1 MLSKINFLMNKIYLF
16 TAAFAVM
23 ASLSGCSDTE
33 LANIDTAQEKTPIGF
48 HTVGSQMGS
57 RAEIIN
63 SGDITKT
70 DFKVYAFDKDGNA
83 FMGNNDNTE
92 QDAYA
97 HNGVRIMYD
106 QTNNT
111 WKYANEADIRY
122 WPENTHLD
130 FYAVNPGPVVTEQN
144 EYDLKM
150 HYTWKINKEKQQITY
165 SSFDEY
171 KTAGGNHNL
180 DVMYAV
186 TKDQTKANG
195 KVNLAFK
202 HILSQIVFQAKT
214 QYEGMEVEIKE
225 IKIYNCKPSGTFTFP
240 TTESPELKDW
250 QSADNLIG
258 PIPFTVVKDQTITVN
273 SVTKTTDISSKTPL
287 LLVPQELN
295 NPWDTNKTK
304 QEADKAFQ
312 SYLEI
317 TCKIMQN
324 GVYLVGAADKY
335 KTLYVPF
342 QTTWEPGKRYV
353 YTLIFGGGYTDQ
365 GEQILTPINFTAS
378 ADEWTADKGN
388 STNENDKVIQ

>member
-1 MLSKINFLMNKIYLF
+1 MNKIYLF

-33 LANIDTAQEKTPIGF
+33 LASIDTAQEKTPIGF

-57 RAEIIN
+57 RATIIN
-63 SGDITKT
+63 SADITKT
-70 DFKVYAFDKDGNA
+70 DFKVYAFDAAGNA
-83 FMGNNDNTE
+83 FMGNNDTDDNTT
-92 QDAYA
+92 D
-97 HNGVRIMYD
+97 HNGVRIEYD
-106 QTNNT
+106 QTNKT
-111 WKYANEADIRY
+111 WKYANEADLRY
-122 WPENTHLD
+122 WPENTPLD
-130 FYAVNPGPVVTEQN
+130 FYAVNPGPVITGAN
-144 EYDLKM
+144 EYDIKL
-150 HYTWKINKEKQQITY
+150 HYNWKISKDKQQITY

-171 KTAGGNHNL
+171 KASANYNNM
-180 DVMYAV
+180 DVMYAIAKNQ
-186 TKDQTKANG
+186 TKDLNNG
-195 KVNLAFK
+195 KVKFNFK

-240 TTESPELKDW
+240 TTESPELKNW
-250 QSADNLIG
+250 QSADNLTG

-273 SVTKTTDISSKTPL
+273 SVTKATDISSATPL
-287 LLVPQELN
+287 LFVPQELN

-317 TCKIMQN
+317 TCRIKQN
-324 GVYLVGAADKY
+324 GVYLVGTADKY
-335 KTLYVPF
+335 KTLFVPF